1 MCDIVV
7 RVGFIVVEFV
17 PMNKAKVIAILTPSI
32 RALMSQGKSDSDVE
46 STLVLDGWPIG
57 AVREA
62 MTQA

>member
-1 MCDIVV
+1 
-7 RVGFIVVEFV
+7 
-17 PMNKAKVIAILTPSI
+17 MNKAKVIAILTPSI